1 MIETVIF
8 QTSTTVTEACNNL
21 FRFLIELHDW
31 SQKAQ
36 EIRTELAVI
45 MECFLYEMLQG
56 YNHFPENRVRTFYS
70 STEAFL
76 WNTVETPSYILN
88 KQYLLPLRYQ
98 VFNT

>member
-8 QTSTTVTEACNNL
+8 QTSTTITEACNNL

-45 MECFLYEMLQG
+45 MEYFLYEMLQG
-56 YNHFPENRVRTFYS
+56 IHKFLAIITFQKTELEL
-70 STEAFL
+70 STA
-76 WNTVETPSYILN
+76 PQ
-88 KQYLLPLRYQ
+88 KLLCEIQ
-98 VFNT
+98 